1 MIRRV
6 SELPYSSVTPKSVYL
21 DRRRF
26 LASLVLGA
34 AGSAAIASTKLN
46 AVKSPLSTTEK
57 PTPYQVVTTCNNF
70 YEFGTAKSDP
80 SQNAKNFRTIPWTVS
95 I

>member
-6 SELPYSSVTPKSVYL
+6 SEIPYSWVTPKSVYL
-21 DRRRF
+21 NRRRF

-34 AGSAAIASTKLN
+34 AGSAAVASTNHN

-57 PTPYQVVTTCNNF
+57 PTPYQVVTTYNNF
-70 YEFGTAKSDP
+70 YEFGTAKSNP
-80 SQNAKNFRTIPWTVS
+80 SQKHQELSHYPLDDQY
-95 I
+95 

>member
-1 MIRRV
+1 MALKDTSVIRRV
-6 SELPYSSVTPKSVYL
+6 AEIPYSWVSPKSVYM

-34 AGSAAIASTKLN
+34 AGSAAVASTKLN

-57 PTPYQVVTTCNNF
+57 PTPYEVVTT
-70 YEFGTAKSDP
+70 
-80 SQNAKNFRTIPWTVS
+80 
-95 I
+95 